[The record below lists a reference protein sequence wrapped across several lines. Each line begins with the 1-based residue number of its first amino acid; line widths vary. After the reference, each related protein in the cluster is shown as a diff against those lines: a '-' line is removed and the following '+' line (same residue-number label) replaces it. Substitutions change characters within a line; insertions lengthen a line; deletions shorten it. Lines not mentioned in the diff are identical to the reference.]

1 MSEVIRVAVIGAA
14 GRMGR
19 EVVKLVLQDPDLEL
33 LCRCQSLRSRHGCRN
48 AGRTARV
55 WRIGNR

>member
-19 EVVKLVLQDPDLEL
+19 EVVKLVLQDPEL
-33 LCRCQSLRSRHGCRN
+33 SLQRLSTAPEQARMQEPLLVCQRAGC
-48 AGRTARV
+48 
-55 WRIGNR
+55 W